1 MATFYNRVVKNV
13 NTAEITAFT
22 STTDSTIILSIL
34 VANTNGVGNADVTV
48 RRLLGATDEGY
59 LAYTITVPADSS
71 VDLLANKYILPSGR
85 KLNVS
90 ASISGALDLQVS
102 YVEI

>member
-13 NTAEITAFT
+13 GTAEVTAFT

-85 KLNVS
+85 KLNVA
-90 ASISGALDLQVS
+90 ASVSGALDLQVS